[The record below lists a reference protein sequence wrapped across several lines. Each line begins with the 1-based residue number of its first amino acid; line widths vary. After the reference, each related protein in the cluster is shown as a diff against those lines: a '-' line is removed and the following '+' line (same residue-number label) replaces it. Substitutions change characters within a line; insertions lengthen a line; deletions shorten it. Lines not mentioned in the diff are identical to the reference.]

1 MPAWAE
7 DVCADNLHE
16 ATSRL
21 NFWLNELAANPTKS
35 TPASPR
41 QMAGVLSELMRAGD
55 CLRGL
60 PAERDL
66 KLQEEV
72 NDYRRTVERLR
83 ESMPAI
89 QRALLRDRA
98 RLEQERGRVV
108 AAAEWAQRSRQT
120 L

>member
-1 MPAWAE
+1 MCV
-7 DVCADNLHE
+7 DTLHE
-16 ATSRL
+16 ANSRL

-35 TPASPR
+35 TPASPQ

-60 PAERDL
+60 PAERGL
-66 KLQEEV
+66 KLLQELG
-72 NDYRRTVERLR
+72 DYRQTVERLR
-83 ESMPAI
+83 KLMPAI
-89 QRALLRDRA
+89 QSALLLDRA
-98 RLEQERGRVV
+98 RLERERGQVV